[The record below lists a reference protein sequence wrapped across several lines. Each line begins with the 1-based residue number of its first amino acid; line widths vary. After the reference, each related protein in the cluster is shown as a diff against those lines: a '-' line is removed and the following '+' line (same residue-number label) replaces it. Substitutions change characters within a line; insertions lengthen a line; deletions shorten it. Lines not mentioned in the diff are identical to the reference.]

1 MSLET
6 IWSLAAVTESLAAL
20 AVLGLCGLMMRR
32 ANRTREAAAFL
43 AMLLALAAHF
53 GLEAADAFAHC
64 MGGTEKFTLWAGGAQ
79 VMQIYFWSLLCVYL
93 LLVVSGTGSLNSR
106 TRMVIRTAG
115 MVVVLFPLLSTIR
128 LVLAM
133 RQFAAGQAAH
143 AQETL
148 AYMFHGSL
156 GLFWLWIIAPQVLL
170 GFLRERVPAA
180 ERTGFVEWLGQS
192 PDSGIISLGITA
204 VQPPE
209 VQVPSSL
216 PARDFKAIAGVLA
229 TGILLA
235 ILALAHVGQKWT
247 TLGLGVALVARLLLL
262 PSLLGIIYYQTRFI
276 YFDVVLKRAVLMA
289 ALAGLVIPAMVLAA
303 PVLLSMH
310 SSVGQAMLASGAV
323 VLAWLA
329 ALGAGSAGGFVDK
342 VVFHRPDYR
351 AELQAL
357 ATKMAEC
364 DSPDTLQTTFT
375 TELRRALGAEF
386 VRFSAADEERKG
398 EARLIVRVGQR
409 EHLKGYLVF
418 GERRHGLSYR
428 SEDLTFLDAAVAQL
442 VAQLESLDTR
452 QAQQLAAAAEM
463 RALRAQVN
471 PHFLFNSLNTLADM
485 AKEVP
490 EAEQTILNLARVF
503 RYALEA
509 TKQERVE
516 LDDELAAL
524 RAYLEIEKARFED
537 RLNYEIAA
545 SQAALAALVP
555 PMLLQPLVE
564 NAIRHGMAGRPAGG
578 TIRVSAQVEAGR
590 LRMAVCDDGAGFEPS
605 RAMGVGLG
613 GVLAR
618 VKQAGGSLRIDSA
631 PGAGTRIEIEVAAH
645 ASVDRR

>member
-143 AQETL
+143 AQATL

-156 GLFWLWIIAPQVLL
+156 GLFWLWIIAPQVLQ
-170 GFLRERVPAA
+170 GFLR
-180 ERTGFVEWLGQS
+180 
-192 PDSGIISLGITA
+192 
-204 VQPPE
+204 

-216 PARDFKAIAGVLA
+216 PARDFKAIAGVLP

-329 ALGAGSAGGFVDK
+329 ALDAGSAGGFVDK